1 MAVNQPLAD
10 KDLEAQAQA
19 LAQRI
24 RKRADDDILA
34 LARLLVSKGD
44 QDLFGDTEFQA
55 RDIVHHI
62 GSTAFEE
69 RLKKTTATTDQAS
82 NAPPAGRTPS
92 STSTARKRP

>member
-1 MAVNQPLAD
+1 MTLNQPLPD
-10 KDLEAQAQA
+10 KDLEAQAQV
-19 LAQRI
+19 LAERI

-34 LARLLVSKGD
+34 LARLLVSKED

-69 RLKKTTATTDQAS
+69 HLKKTTATKIQAS
-82 NAPPAGRTPS
+82 NVPPADRTPS
-92 STSTARKRP
+92 STTTARKHP